1 MKKIYTLLIIFT
13 LTFVSFFCKFSVK
26 ATNDSS
32 NLTNPSTEFRAAWV
46 SYYTGDISYKNEK
59 DYKNQI
65 DQILDTMEY
74 YNMNAMIFHIRA
86 NHDAW
91 YNSKINK
98 VNRQLSNVDFSKF
111 DPLEYVIT
119 EAHKRGIE
127 FHAWMNP
134 YRIGS
139 TYASVE
145 DVASAYSD
153 YPNNPASKKENVL
166 MGSTLQILNPGI
178 PEVRDFI
185 VDTCMEVVN
194 NYDVDAIHFDDYF
207 YASGINDASTIAKYN
222 TEGLSTS
229 DFRRKQVDLF
239 IKDLKDNLD
248 QFNKKNNKFVQ
259 LGISLTGCQSSCT
272 KLCPR
277 LMGFVKII

>member
-1 MKKIYTLLIIFT
+1 MKKIYTILIIFT

-111 DPLEYVIT
+111 DPL
-119 EAHKRGIE
+119 
-127 FHAWMNP
+127 
-134 YRIGS
+134 
-139 TYASVE
+139 
-145 DVASAYSD
+145 
-153 YPNNPASKKENVL
+153 
-166 MGSTLQILNPGI
+166 
-178 PEVRDFI
+178 
-185 VDTCMEVVN
+185 
-194 NYDVDAIHFDDYF
+194 
-207 YASGINDASTIAKYN
+207 
-222 TEGLSTS
+222 
-229 DFRRKQVDLF
+229 
-239 IKDLKDNLD
+239 
-248 QFNKKNNKFVQ
+248 
-259 LGISLTGCQSSCT
+259 
-272 KLCPR
+272 
-277 LMGFVKII
+277 